1 MLTWKSYK
9 YKMSEG
15 LLLTFCIYTGKEPQN
30 DYIVAATTSL
40 ISLMS
45 FFAKFSA
52 FVIESDSE

>member
-15 LLLTFCIYTGKEPQN
+15 LLLTFCIYTGKN
-30 DYIVAATTSL
+30 KGNNYIVAATTSL
-40 ISLMS
+40 ISLIS

>member
-15 LLLTFCIYTGKEPQN
+15 LLLTFCIYTGKN
-30 DYIVAATTSL
+30 KRNNYIVAATTSL
-40 ISLMS
+40 ISLIS

>member
-15 LLLTFCIYTGKEPQN
+15 LLLTFCIILVKNPEN
-30 DYIVAATTSL
+30 DYILVATTSL